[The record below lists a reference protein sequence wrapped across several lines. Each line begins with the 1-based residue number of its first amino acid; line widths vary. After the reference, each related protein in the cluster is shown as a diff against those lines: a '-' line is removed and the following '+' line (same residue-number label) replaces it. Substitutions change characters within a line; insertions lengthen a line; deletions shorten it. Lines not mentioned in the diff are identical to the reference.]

1 MLRVENLY
9 VYHGRVAGIQGVS
22 LEVAPGEIVGLLGA
36 NGAGKSTTL
45 GAIAGLY
52 RPRSGRVLFEGGDL
66 QRVQPEN
73 VVRKGI
79 ALVPENRRIFGHL
92 TVQENLRLGATIRND
107 AAGVERDIERIF
119 RHFPVL
125 KRLYKSSAGG
135 LSGGEQQQLAIGRAL
150 LSNPKLLLLDEP
162 SLGLAPLLVKRVFDV
177 IAELRNEGVTILLA
191 EQYVARTLELADRVY
206 SLSRGQVALAGNA
219 AELRKSTDFETNYLL
234 GLAPARRE
242 AS

>member
-1 MLRVENLY
+1 MLRVENLQ
-9 VYHGRVAGIQGVS
+9 VYYGRVAGIRGVS
-22 LEVAPGEIVGLLGA
+22 LEIAAGEIVGLLGA

-45 GAIAGLY
+45 GAIAGLV
-52 RPRSGRVLFEGGDL
+52 RAQSGRVLFEGEDIL
-66 QRVQPEN
+66 RIAPEN

-92 TVQENLRLGATIRND
+92 TVQENLRLGATVRTD
-107 AAGVERDIERIF
+107 RAGVERDIQRIF

-125 KRLYKSSAGG
+125 ERLYKSSAGG

-150 LSNPKLLLLDEP
+150 LSSPKLLLLDEP

-177 IAELRNEGVTILLA
+177 IAELRDEGVTILLA

-206 SLSRGQVALAGNA
+206 SLSRGQVALAGKA
-219 AELRKSTDFETNYLL
+219 SDLRGSTDFQTNYLL
-234 GLAPARRE
+234 GLSPGRVPAP
-242 AS
+242 